1 MTVRIK
7 DIAKKVNRSITTVSR
22 ALNGYDDVNPE
33 TAKLILQ
40 TAREMGYSPNTL
52 AQRLQKQST
61 DTIGL
66 VVPTFSPRFSDPYFS
81 ELLAGIGNKAAE
93 LGYDLLVS
101 TRAPGPQEK
110 EVYEKLV
117 KGGRV
122 DGFIIVRTRTK
133 DPRIQFLLD
142 RNYPFTV
149 FGRSENLEKYS
160 YVDEDGY
167 FGMKLVAEHLVN
179 LGHKRIAFIT
189 PDLEF
194 AFARERL
201 RGLQDGLQERGLY
214 LEENLIKVGDL
225 TQKSGYECCMN
236 LLKLTEPPTAIV
248 ACNDLMAFG
257 AISAAQDSGLEVG
270 KDISITGFDG
280 IPLGEYFHP
289 PLTTVNQPVYK
300 IGGMVCEMLVNII
313 KGKISEPEHILM
325 KPSLIIR
332 QSTGQLKE
340 EANL

>member
-1 MTVRIK
+1 
-7 DIAKKVNRSITTVSR
+7 
-22 ALNGYDDVNPE
+22 
-33 TAKLILQ
+33 
-40 TAREMGYSPNTL
+40 
-52 AQRLQKQST
+52 
-61 DTIGL
+61 
-66 VVPTFSPRFSDPYFS
+66 
-81 ELLAGIGNKAAE
+81 
-93 LGYDLLVS
+93 
-101 TRAPGPQEK
+101 
-110 EVYEKLV
+110 
-117 KGGRV
+117 
-122 DGFIIVRTRTK
+122 
-133 DPRIQFLLD
+133 
-142 RNYPFTV
+142 
-149 FGRSENLEKYS
+149 
-160 YVDEDGY
+160 
-167 FGMKLVAEHLVN
+167 MKLVAEHLVD

-201 RGLQDGLQERGLY
+201 RGLQDGLQERGLS
-214 LEENLIKVGDL
+214 LDGNLIKVGDL
-225 TQKSGYECCMN
+225 TQKSGYECCMD
-236 LLKLTEPPTAIV
+236 LLKIPEPPTAIV

-280 IPLGEYFHP
+280 IPMGEYFHP